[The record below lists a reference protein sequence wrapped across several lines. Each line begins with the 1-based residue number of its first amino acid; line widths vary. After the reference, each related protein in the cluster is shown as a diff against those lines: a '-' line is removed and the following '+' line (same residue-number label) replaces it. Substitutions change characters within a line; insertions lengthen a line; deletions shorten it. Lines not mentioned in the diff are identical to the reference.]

1 MAILEI
7 ATQPGAHR
15 RAQAPLPRLLE
26 SICLTVVIG
35 EAGFL
40 AGSFFAGNWLIAAD
54 GGNVASDFVDVWA
67 AGHLTLHGHAS
78 TAYHWPTHKIV
89 EDSALGHTF
98 DGYYAWHYPPVFL
111 FVAAALASLPYT
123 LSFLV
128 WTIST
133 FLIYL
138 VTVRAIVGERSAWL
152 PAAAFPPVLANFFV
166 GQNGFFSAAL
176 IGGTLILLERRRAVL
191 AGILLGLLT
200 YKPHLGLLF
209 PIALVAGGEWR
220 TIAAAAITALLVAL
234 ASYLVFGDA
243 SWHAFVAHIGES
255 SQTIL
260 VEGKAGWSKLQT
272 VFGLVRTFGGGE
284 TPALTVQAAIA
295 VAAAS
300 AVAAL
305 WRSRAPYEIK
315 AAALATGSLLATP
328 YLYTYDLLILAV
340 PLAYL
345 LRLGRTEGFLPHEL
359 PVIGVASLLI
369 LSFIVPAVNVP
380 VGFIAILLVAALI
393 ARRALALRGAA
404 A

>member
-1 MAILEI
+1 
-7 ATQPGAHR
+7 
-15 RAQAPLPRLLE
+15 
-26 SICLTVVIG
+26 
-35 EAGFL
+35 
-40 AGSFFAGNWLIAAD
+40 
-54 GGNVASDFVDVWA
+54 
-67 AGHLTLHGHAS
+67 
-78 TAYHWPTHKIV
+78 
-89 EDSALGHTF
+89 
-98 DGYYAWHYPPVFL
+98 
-111 FVAAALASLPYT
+111 
-123 LSFLV
+123 
-128 WTIST
+128 
-133 FLIYL
+133 
-138 VTVRAIVGERSAWL
+138 
-152 PAAAFPPVLANFFV
+152 
-166 GQNGFFSAAL
+166 
-176 IGGTLILLERRRAVL
+176 
-191 AGILLGLLT
+191 
-200 YKPHLGLLF
+200 
-209 PIALVAGGEWR
+209 
-220 TIAAAAITALLVAL
+220 
-234 ASYLVFGDA
+234 
-243 SWHAFVAHIGES
+243 HAFVAHIGES